1 MELVTAECFKG
12 LEPQL
17 QFQQL
22 YNAVYTA
29 AGDDSLPTPECF
41 LGLDQRDQLTAFYE
55 ALVQL
60 IP

>member
-12 LEPQL
+12 LDVQQ

-29 AGDDSLPTPECF
+29 AGDSSLVTPECF
-41 LGLDQRDQLTAFYE
+41 LGLDQREQLTAFYE
-55 ALVQL
+55 ALVAI